1 MLSGGADVVRAPG
14 VSPLYDVN
22 RQRHADLGPGQIQA
36 SLELVGN
43 LFSSHMDHVI
53 APPKRRGNRMVE
65 PDGIE
70 PTT

>member
-14 VSPLYDVN
+14 VSPLYDVK
-22 RQRHADLGPGQIQA
+22 RQSHTNLGSGQIQRG
-36 SLELVGN
+36 SEPVGN
-43 LFSSHMDHVI
+43 LFSSHMDDLRAALGV
-53 APPKRRGNRMVE
+53 ANDRMVE